1 MNENGELLIQVNFDD
16 LYLDMLSNT
25 GVEDFVSLLEPLGIN
40 VDKAPDFWANSIS
53 IITKYI
59 DEIEKLAK

>member
-1 MNENGELLIQVNFDD
+1 
-16 LYLDMLSNT
+16 MLSNT

-53 IITKYI
+53 VITKYI